1 MQNNTSAAT
10 VRETHSRKTKISTNT
25 NYNSKKTTKNQTK
38 PRSERSRLIAL
49 QDALQDPII
58 SCEGL

>member
-1 MQNNTSAAT
+1 MQNNTSVTT
-10 VRETHSRKTKISTNT
+10 VRETHSRKTKISSNT
-25 NYNSKKTTKNQTK
+25 NYNSKKITKSQTK
-38 PRSERSRLIAL
+38 PKSERSRLMAL